1 MGYTAHSPQQEHLVR
16 TAGRR
21 IATSA
26 VSNILGC
33 DQAER
38 ARSPQTMADAAMV
51 VLSHPPAGR
60 SGAASIESDVLT
72 EVADPVIENLRAP
85 ARFPTCV

>member
-1 MGYTAHSPQQEHLVR
+1 
-16 TAGRR
+16 
-21 IATSA
+21 
-26 VSNILGC
+26 
-33 DQAER
+33 
-38 ARSPQTMADAAMV
+38 MADAAMV